1 MNLEL
6 THSNGEKV
14 HEALKVDTVP
24 TGILDGPAA
33 KTPNAKRR
41 AKAQRR
47 REQLQVWVENVVA
60 EIVDNVPEIARKRR
74 EARYAELEN
83 RSFSFVISYKMQV
96 SMTLEFFHRCRK

>member
-6 THSNGEKV
+6 THNNGEKV

-24 TGILDGPAA
+24 TGSLDEPAT

-41 AKAQRR
+41 AKAKRR

-60 EIVDNVPEIARKRR
+60 EIVDSVPEIARKRR

-83 RSFSFVISYKMQV
+83 RSLSFVISYKMQV
-96 SMTLEFFHRCRK
+96 SMTL